1 MNAQQWEV
9 LAAVL
14 RTAQFPANRQDL
26 VNHARAQGAD
36 TDTVARVQDLP
47 VAVYRNLVDVRDAAG
62 NLPATP
68 TAAAHSRPRAEPAA

>member
-1 MNAQQWEV
+1 MDAQQWDT

-36 TDTVARVQDLP
+36 DAVAQLYDLP

-62 NLPATP
+62 
-68 TAAAHSRPRAEPAA
+68 RRPAA